1 MYWAAIIRGGSDM
14 SMRRQLVDTINDAI
28 EFALANLHTA
38 TIARVVA
45 VSTTTIDVQPVINR
59 VVNGE
64 SIPLPVFTKV
74 PPVFMQGG
82 GSYTAHPIAV
92 DDYCLLVFTERCFD
106 RWYEGQDNRRPAEFR
121 MHDYSDG
128 LAIVGVNPRAGAITI
143 PDVITHIG
151 DAFQQ
156 GNYVHQGDRD
166 QTGDYTHAGNVTRE
180 GTRTQVGDDAVTGN
194 IAATGTMSAANFTGP
209 SGAGMTSD
217 VNMDA
222 ASFSVGGQAGATGT
236 FTTADSKTV
245 TVVNG
250 LIVSIV

>member
-1 MYWAAIIRGGSDM
+1 MHGPAGVRGGGDM
-14 SMRRQLVDTINDAI
+14 SGKNQLVDTINQAI

-92 DDYCLLVFTERCFD
+92 GDYCLLVFTERCFD

-121 MHDYSDG
+121 VHDYSDG
-128 LAIVGVNPRAGAITI
+128 LAIVGVNPRAGAFTI
-143 PDVITHIG
+143 PDVI
-151 DAFQQ
+151 Q
-156 GNYVHQGDRD
+156 
-166 QTGDYTHAGNVTRE
+166 QTGDTNQDGNYTHQGN
-180 GTRTQVGDDAVTGN
+180 RTQVGDYDLTGDYTQIGNMTIQGNVEITGDVQVNGN
-194 IAATGTMSAANFTGP
+194 ITCTGTIAAGNFTGI
-209 SGAGMTSD
+209 GGGTMTSTTTIQTTQD
-217 VNMDA
+217 VVANGISLTGHVHPGD
-222 ASFSVGGQAGATGT
+222 SGGTTGPPQ
-236 FTTADSKTV
+236 
-245 TVVNG
+245 
-250 LIVSIV
+250 

>member
-1 MYWAAIIRGGSDM
+1 M
-14 SMRRQLVDTINDAI
+14 SAKNQLVDTINDAI

-45 VSTTTIDVQPVINR
+45 VASTTIDVQPVINR

-92 DDYCLLVFTERCFD
+92 GDYCLLVFTERCFD

-128 LAIVGVNPRAGAITI
+128 LAIVGVNPRAGALTI
-143 PDVITHIG
+143 PSVI
-151 DAFQQ
+151 Q
-156 GNYVHQGDRD
+156 
-166 QTGDYTHAGNVTRE
+166 QTGDTNQDGNYTHQGN
-180 GTRTQVGDDAVTGN
+180 RTQVGDYDLTGDYTQVGNMTIQGDVEITGDVQVNGN
-194 IAATGTMSAANFTGP
+194 ITCTGTVAAANFTGIGG
-209 SGAGMTSD
+209 GAMTSTSNIETTQD
-217 VNMDA
+217 VVA
-222 ASFSVGGQAGATGT
+222 GGISLTTHTHEVPAPRGALTG
-236 FTTADSKTV
+236 V
-245 TVVNG
+245 PQ
-250 LIVSIV
+250 